1 MISRKNLL
9 INVKITE
16 FINMCFSCVL
26 LFLAGAD
33 DTVDTELKRVT
44 FEPKLVTVAEELMQ
58 VNGIVE
64 TKKRGPV
71 YIY

>member
-1 MISRKNLL
+1 MIMQKNLL
-9 INVKITE
+9 INVKNTKW
-16 FINMCFSCVL
+16 INNFLKSIPS
-26 LFLAGAD
+26 FLAGANDTID
-33 DTVDTELKRVT
+33 DELKRVT
-44 FEPKLVTVAEELMQ
+44 FEPKLMTVAEELMQ

>member
-1 MISRKNLL
+1 
-9 INVKITE
+9 
-16 FINMCFSCVL
+16 MCFSCVL